1 MGGEEA
7 FELLAGFV
15 PGPVLLD
22 VGATIID
29 QTGIRAHQLELELE
43 LELTTGILME
53 QDAGISETVALLRR
67 MLPDHLL
74 KLDQRLARG
83 LPGSAADGAITAAII
98 TMDRSFN
105 LEVIA
110 EGAENPAQAD
120 YLRRAKCDKL
130 QGYLFSRPLP
140 AENIGPL
147 LRQDHIVLPARA
159 PVNQIL
165 PYGNVLQRRTNTK
178 QEEQRQ

>member
-29 QTGIRAHQLELELE
+29 QTGIRAHQLELEL
-43 LELTTGILME
+43 TTGILLME